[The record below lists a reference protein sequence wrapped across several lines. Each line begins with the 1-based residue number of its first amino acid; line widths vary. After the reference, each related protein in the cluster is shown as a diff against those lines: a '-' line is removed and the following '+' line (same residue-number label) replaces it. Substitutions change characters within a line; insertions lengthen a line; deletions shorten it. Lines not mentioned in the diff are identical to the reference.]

1 MRIPVRPPASAS
13 VADAAGA
20 AAATRRPPRD
30 ASEHARGRR
39 RLPRLV
45 GEIAIV
51 AAVIVV
57 CVAVARLAPSDTAL
71 VVGLTVAAI
80 VLLRVLPD
88 ADSPRLPRLPADE
101 RSGRR
106 ADVYRLSW
114 GVTSTDGAVG
124 HQVLTRVEALVT
136 DRLAA
141 SGVRD
146 DGAPAASSDDP
157 RHPRDSADPH
167 LSVLRDVA
175 AGPLRTGRLTPTELR
190 RTLTA
195 LEGLDEL
202 DRRTKGTP

>member
-1 MRIPVRPPASAS
+1 MRVPVRPPTSAS
-13 VADAAGA
+13 VTDA
-20 AAATRRPPRD
+20 AAATHRAPRD
-30 ASEHARGRR
+30 AAEHARGRR

-51 AAVIVV
+51 AAVVV
-57 CVAVARLAPSDTAL
+57 ACVAVARFAPPDTAL
-71 VVGLTVAAI
+71 VVGLTVGAI
-80 VLLRVLPD
+80 VLLHLLPD

-114 GVTSTDGAVG
+114 GVTSTDDVVG
-124 HQVLTRVEALVT
+124 HQVLTRVESLVT

-141 SGVRD
+141 TGAPD
-146 DGAPAASSDDP
+146 DGSPAPPPDDP
-157 RHPRDSADPH
+157 HHPRGPSGPH
-167 LSVLRDVA
+167 LSVLREVA

-202 DRRTKGTP
+202 DRRTEGTP